1 MNTTAFEPST
11 QDVVA
16 IIEQV
21 WESFLGETPVV
32 DDDVPAPT
40 ADRITAL
47 ISVTGGW
54 EGHVV
59 LESTSALG
67 SAIAAAMMAVDESAV
82 AEADI
87 ADAVG
92 ELVNMI
98 GGFIK
103 SLAPGPSALSLPLVL
118 SGRDTHASAPDTVP
132 VCRAALTWRGEPVVV
147 TVLSAAARTSKD
159 TGHEDSDR

>member
-1 MNTTAFEPST
+1 MNSTAFEPST
-11 QDVVA
+11 ADVVA

-21 WESFLGETPVV
+21 WESFLGETPLI
-32 DDDVPAPT
+32 DDDVCAPT
-40 ADRITAL
+40 ADSITAI

-67 SAIAAAMMAVDESAV
+67 SAIAAALMAVDE
-82 AEADI
+82 AEVTESDI
-87 ADAVG
+87 ADAAG

-118 SGRDTHASAPDTVP
+118 HGRDTHADAPDTVP
-132 VCRAALTWRGEPVVV
+132 VCRAALSWRGEPVVV
-147 TVLSAAARTSKD
+147 TVLSAATRTTKD
-159 TGHEDSDR
+159 DHEDPDR